1 MPTPPASFLA
11 IVAPRQKARVNEP
24 QPETATLRPL
34 RALAHPAWW
43 IALAVLV
50 LNDHVAKRGGVV
62 PPILTGKASDLA
74 GLFLAP
80 PLLAAVLRVRTRR
93 GLVLAH
99 LAPAT
104 VFAAIK
110 TSALASAG
118 FTGLLATFG
127 LPWRNVVDPTD
138 LIALPMVILAYHLF
152 LRRMSSP
159 IEPTA
164 WSRLGVLAG
173 VPAVL
178 ASGSPGGA
186 NQGGAAPGS
195 GDKGIAVGLG
205 QLAVDPTGRYYLS
218 EQDKKL
224 VLGDLREKTS
234 RALADVPTP
243 DRLAFFEGART
254 GIFVVSKGTG
264 ELLAYDI
271 DGKQIVFRVPL
282 SGVVGMRTVP
292 GTANLLLWTAGDLHV
307 VDGLTGKTLA
317 KHSLTGDARI
327 EDVDV
332 VADGSRVVVTH
343 ATVWTGEGQ
352 EAIPAARVDILASA
366 DLSAL
371 CNLSARTCASELVL
385 STDGGR
391 AFLAPTTC
399 AKDPVTVL
407 DVSAECK
414 VIKQLAGFGPVAL
427 SPDGATAVAFLDRD
441 TKDPNAPPVPD
452 DVKASDSRYHLSFID
467 TATLEYTTYPV
478 GGSLPRYALSTDGSL
493 VLLDAQLS
501 ADNVKILDIE
511 ARALRT
517 VSGPHTLLEQF
528 VLLPDGQSIYTLTGE
543 GEYKVELSTK
553 EGVATGSRN
562 TNLLRVDLAA
572 ATSKKLD
579 VAFTPA
585 SLNRLP
591 DGSSVL
597 VRDTT
602 GAVHML
608 SPQADQI
615 VGTVGA
621 LAQ

>member
-1 MPTPPASFLA
+1 MLTPPASLPSA
-11 IVAPRQKARVNEP
+11 VAATPRVNEP
-24 QPETATLRPL
+24 SVMEPALRPL

-43 IALAVLV
+43 LALGVLV
-50 LNDHVAKRGGVV
+50 LNDHVAKRGGLLPSFV
-62 PPILTGKASDLA
+62 TGKASDLA
-74 GLFLAP
+74 GLMIAP
-80 PLLAAVLRVRTRR
+80 ALLSSILRVRTRR
-93 GLVLAH
+93 GLLAAH
-99 LAPAT
+99 VAPAV

-110 TSALASAG
+110 TSTLASAA
-118 FTGLLATFG
+118 FTGGLALFG
-127 LPWRNVVDPTD
+127 VPWRNVVDPTD

-152 LRRMSSP
+152 HARMSSP
-159 IEPTA
+159 VAPLA

-195 GDKGIAVGLG
+195 GDKGVAVGLG

-218 EQDKKL
+218 EQSQKL
-224 VLGDLREKTS
+224 VLGDLRDKTS
-234 RALADVPTP
+234 RALADIPTP
-243 DRLAFFEGART
+243 DRLAFFDGDRA
-254 GIFVVSKGTG
+254 GFFVVSKATG

-271 DGKQIVFRVPL
+271 DGRQIVFRVSL
-282 SGVVGMRTVP
+282 GGVVGMRTVP
-292 GTANLLLWTAGDLHV
+292 GSGHLLLWTQHVLHV
-307 VDGLTGKTLA
+307 VDGQTGKTLA
-317 KHSLTGDARI
+317 KHTLAEDALI

-352 EAIPAARVDILASA
+352 DAVPAARVDVLASA

-385 STDGGR
+385 TTDGGR

-407 DVSAECK
+407 DVTAECK
-414 VIKQLAGFGPVAL
+414 VVKQLAGFGPVAL

-452 DVKASDSRYHLSFID
+452 DVKASDARYHLSFID
-467 TATLEYTTYPV
+467 TATLDYTTYPV

-493 VLLDAQLS
+493 VLLDAQLG

-528 VLLPDGQSIYTLTGE
+528 VLLPDGHSLYTLTGE
-543 GEYKVELSTK
+543 GEIKVAISAE
-553 EGVATGSRN
+553 EGVASSRAN
-562 TNLLRVDLAA
+562 VNLLRVDLDA

-579 VAFTPA
+579 LAFTPA

-608 SPQADQI
+608 SPEADQV
-615 VGTVGA
+615 VGTVA
-621 LAQ
+621 AVAQ